1 MKKKSGFQITSVT
14 PAQVSV
20 STNNSIAE
28 DTESYD
34 DLDESHTE
42 DLSSSEILDV
52 SLSRATDMGGP
63 LRSSSEET
71 LNNFHEA
78 ETPGAVSPNQPHLS
92 SKPSHHLPQTH
103 QQGTIVNGTV
113 HHQHHHHHGQHHQ
126 VHVAQPVAAPP
137 PAAASSGPSW
147 TPEGGGISA
156 SATSTTGVLSSISQ
170 VIPATAGTG
179 SITAPPLANIIP
191 GMLSGTAGAP
201 ISGVNTL
208 TSNVSNVSRLSSAS
222 TPVPGMT
229 STKSSST
236 GVAPGPVSGGTGII
250 GSGSKNINLV
260 QKQAVTTT
268 GSVAITTA
276 TLTGG
281 SSAAGSGT
289 HGLGQPTSSA
299 PHSQAQ
305 QPAQVPAG
313 SRFRVVKLDSSS
325 ESFRKGRWTCTD
337 YYDKEAPSAT
347 VIAASAT
354 DTMLSHRPVESS
366 VAVERESVVSEEA
379 LGPAAMQAFQPA
391 QHQPSS
397 QLQDYGTHPG
407 LQPSH
412 PSLAQSVAQPLG
424 HPQDMV
430 HPLLKTSAPLPV
442 PASMGSIRPPAMV
455 TPGSLPQAVVH
466 STSAV
471 PPQQLPHVQAMPPVS
486 AQGLPGVAQQMGYP
500 PTQPAPTQAVH
511 ALPTSQGGGLPP
523 EFSQHQPILQAPVV
537 TQPLPPMPAS
547 LPPVAAAA
555 PSGASPAMAAGQ
567 QPVVSLSASISQPLH
582 QGLLPQQTSSVP
594 VPQASQGAI
603 ATQMLPGAAQVAAQ
617 QLIQAQQIPPEP
629 QQPAPTPAMA
639 SSQVAPTVPPSVPAD
654 SQSSLSQSSPPVPSG
669 TRSSLLQGSQ
679 PPAGAQYISPPS
691 VTATQLEDAQ
701 RLLFQHHSLLS
712 LPKMAAGDASSEASA
727 SLGAEGSSGANA
739 LTASAGLFPLKSLP
753 VDGEDDG
760 SSGAS
765 VVAIDNKIEQAMDL
779 VKSHLMYAV
788 REEVEVL
795 KEQIKELIE
804 RNSQLEQE
812 NNLLKNLASPE
823 QLAQFQAQVQSSSSP
838 PSAQQPG
845 AATQQAAPS
854 AQPASQSSG
863 GSA

>member
-1 MKKKSGFQITSVT
+1 MHHPESSGDSASTRKMAHPAIFPRRGSISALTTATSTGVSNNVISAEDYQSPLLIQPPPPVGSSSSGPQHPPQSLNLLSQSQPLPSVGAQMKKKSGFQITSVT
-14 PAQVSV
+14 PAQVPV
-20 STNNSIAE
+20 STNNSTAE

-126 VHVAQPVAAPP
+126 VHVAQPAPAPP
-137 PAAASSGPSW
+137 PAAASSGLSW
-147 TPEGGGISA
+147 TPEGGGISV

-179 SITAPPLANIIP
+179 SVTAPPLANIIP
-191 GMLSGTAGAP
+191 GMLPGTAGAP
-201 ISGVNTL
+201 ISGVKTL
-208 TSNVSNVSRLSSAS
+208 TSNVSNVSRLSSTN
-222 TPVPGMT
+222 TPVLGMA

-236 GVAPGPVSGGTGII
+236 SVAPGPVSGGTGII
-250 GSGSKNINLV
+250 GSGSKNMNLV
-260 QKQAVTTT
+260 QKQVVTAT
-268 GSVAITTA
+268 GSVAMTTA

-281 SSAAGSGT
+281 SSALGT
-289 HGLGQPTSSA
+289 GTPGMGQPTPSA

-337 YYDKEAPSAT
+337 YYDKEAPPAT

-354 DTMLSHRPVESS
+354 DTVPSHRPVESS
-366 VAVERESVVSEEA
+366 VAVEREAVVSEEA
-379 LGPAAMQAFQPA
+379 SGPAAMQAFQPA
-391 QHQPSS
+391 QHQPSAPP
-397 QLQDYGTHPG
+397 LQDYGTHPG

-412 PSLAQSVAQPLG
+412 PSLAQSVPQPLG
-424 HPQDMV
+424 HPQDTV
-430 HPLLKTSAPLPV
+430 HLLLKTSAPPPV
-442 PASMGSIRPPAMV
+442 PAGMGSIRPPAMV
-455 TPGSLPQAVVH
+455 TPGSLPQPVVH
-466 STSAV
+466 STPAV
-471 PPQQLPHVQAMPPVS
+471 PP
-486 AQGLPGVAQQMGYP
+486 QGLPGVAQQMGYP

-547 LPPVAAAA
+547 LPPVAAAV
-555 PSGASPAMAAGQ
+555 PSGASAAMAAGQ
-567 QPVVSLSASISQPLH
+567 QPVVSLPASVSQPLH
-582 QGLLPQQTSSVP
+582 PGLLPQQTSSIP

-603 ATQMLPGAAQVAAQ
+603 TTQMLPGAVQVATQ
-617 QLIQAQQIPPEP
+617 QLIQAQPLPPEP

-639 SSQVAPTVPPSVPAD
+639 SSQVAPTVPPSAPAD
-654 SQSSLSQSSPPVPSG
+654 SQPSLSQSSPAMPSG
-669 TRSSLLQGSQ
+669 TRSSLAQGQGSQ
-679 PPAGAQYISPPS
+679 LPAGAQYISPPS

-712 LPKMAAGDASSEASA
+712 LPKMAAGDASSEAGA

-760 SSGAS
+760 
-765 VVAIDNKIEQAMDL
+765 
-779 VKSHLMYAV
+779 
-788 REEVEVL
+788 
-795 KEQIKELIE
+795 
-804 RNSQLEQE
+804 
-812 NNLLKNLASPE
+812 
-823 QLAQFQAQVQSSSSP
+823 
-838 PSAQQPG
+838 
-845 AATQQAAPS
+845 
-854 AQPASQSSG
+854 
-863 GSA
+863 